1 MPRGGRPRKTGEV
14 SIARPTTQDREPQRD
29 GPRINREINVRS
41 VRLVDA
47 NGEMVGVVSLR
58 DALYAAEEA
67 GLDLVEVS
75 PNADPPVCKI
85 LDYGK
90 YKYEAQKKANEARK
104 KQKIIEVKEIKLRPN
119 IDEHDYEIKMKAM
132 RRFLEEG
139 DKVKVTMRFRGREMA
154 HQDIGMNVLVKVR
167 EALDDLGK
175 VEQMPK
181 LEGKQMIMVLAP
193 R

>member
-1 MPRGGRPRKTGEV
+1 
-14 SIARPTTQDREPQRD
+14 
-29 GPRINREINVRS
+29 
-41 VRLVDA
+41 
-47 NGEMVGVVSLR
+47 MVGVVSLR

-90 YKYEAQKKANEARK
+90 YKYGAQKKANEARK

-154 HQDIGMNVLVKVR
+154 HQDIGMAVLVKVR

>member
-1 MPRGGRPRKTGEV
+1 
-14 SIARPTTQDREPQRD
+14 
-29 GPRINREINVRS
+29 

-47 NGEMVGVVSLR
+47 EGEMVGVVSLR
-58 DALYAAEEA
+58 DALFAAEEA

-119 IDEHDYEIKMKAM
+119 IDEHDYDIKMKAM

-167 EALDDLGK
+167 DTLEDLGK
-175 VEQMPK
+175 VEQMPR